1 MIEIKDRQTA
11 EFLKD
16 KVLEILARYNI
27 RLEQIFSI
35 TVDNGANMLACIRR
49 LKDLF
54 ESSLVSMI
62 PEDTEESTESQ
73 PEESTIAEDIVEKLS
88 NEFHDQAREN
98 LNMIRCAV
106 HTLQLAI
113 LDVVNKSNAMVK
125 QVTEI
130 AKHCKKIKYKTT
142 FDYHQATYPPVWCQT
157 RWGGIYKMLESFI
170 EQKPFFTQLG
180 QEFPELGIV
189 I

>member
-11 EFLKD
+11 DFLKG
-16 KVLEILARYNI
+16 KVLEILARYDI
-27 RLEQIFSI
+27 KLEQIFSI
-35 TVDNGANMLACIRR
+35 TVDNGANMLACIRK
-49 LKDLF
+49 LKDEL
-54 ESSLVSMI
+54 ESSIASML
-62 PEDTEESTESQ
+62 PED
-73 PEESTIAEDIVEKLS
+73 AEDITSPIADEVAEKLT

-113 LDVVNKSNAMVK
+113 LDVVNKGNPMVK

-130 AKHCKKIKYKTT
+130 AKRCKQIKYKTS

-157 RWGGIYKMLESFI
+157 RWGGIYKMLESFVD
-170 EQKPFFTQLG
+170 QKSFFMQLG
-180 QEFPELGIV
+180 QEFPDLGMISLV
-189 I
+189 Y